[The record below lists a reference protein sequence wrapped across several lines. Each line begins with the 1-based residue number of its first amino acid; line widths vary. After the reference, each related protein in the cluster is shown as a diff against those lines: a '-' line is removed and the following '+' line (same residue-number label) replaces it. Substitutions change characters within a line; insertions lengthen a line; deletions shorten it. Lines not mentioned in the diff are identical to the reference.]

1 MTPSS
6 TSPQRAKVETLV
18 EPESNEFRLA
28 LPGARG
34 RLEQDCEWCVVELDD
49 GWEEIRFHDYHRI
62 YEIPGLYE
70 HLFRDVLQCRSPET
84 VVGLLAEVLAAR
96 DGGAPPSLRVLDL
109 GAGNGMVGEQLRAIG
124 AEPLIGVDILAV
136 AKRAAERDRP
146 GLYQRYYATDM
157 TRLAPALRQEMA
169 AHSFDALTCVAALG
183 FGDIPPRA
191 FAEAFNLIR
200 DGGAI
205 AFNVREKF
213 LQKGDGSGF
222 ARLIRSMTEDGVLSL
237 RADRRYVHRLAANG
251 DPIHYVAIVGEK
263 RRPVRVPA

>member
-1 MTPSS
+1 M
-6 TSPQRAKVETLV
+6 KILV
-18 EPESNEFRLA
+18 ESAPDEFRLA

-84 VVGLLAEVLAAR
+84 VVGLLAEVLASHDA
-96 DGGAPPSLRVLDL
+96 DAPLPLRVLDL

-124 AEPLIGVDILAV
+124 AEHLIAVDILPE

-157 TRLAPALRQEMA
+157 THLTPALRREMA

-191 FAEAFNLIR
+191 FAESFNLIR

-213 LQKGDGSGF
+213 LQQGDGSGF
-222 ARLIRSMTEDGVLSL
+222 ARLIRSMTEDGALSL
-237 RADRRYVHRLAANG
+237 RAERRYVHRLAANG